1 MSTAPRGGSLDIGI
15 SYLMLSLLVVRV
27 RVWVWVRV
35 VVVGTIPRG
44 SVERSSILDA
54 INTSLVLERK
64 SITTHACTDPSLGAR
79 SDPRDYYA
87 KTHSPSAGIDTSHFV
102 ARCCGDHQ
110 STTRHQ
116 KGTSLRTALH
126 LRLGMELHQ
135 HDSESCLLQAIKL
148 RSRDPLCEF
157 IPKVQSRFPM
167 SDVDKD
173 KLLAII
179 DLLDNHGF
187 ADITTQLTVLQSD
200 VMAFED
206 VYDALEPE
214 LLVVDIRRVC
224 VHVRIACVLICVAC
238 ALIHAC
244 IMHSLSISTSRNAPK
259 RSSGHRGEHQNQV
272 LVIVHSLASCDRPS
286 LHHAPQPHRQ
296 RKT

>member
-1 MSTAPRGGSLDIGI
+1 MPSTPA
-15 SYLMLSLLVVRV
+15 LSSSESQSQLTLAQ
-27 RVWVWVRV
+27 
-35 VVVGTIPRG
+35 IQA
-44 SVERSSILDA
+44 SVQEA
-54 INTSLVLERK
+54 IHEITTQKLTALRQELTQVTSLQDAVAITKVLRAIK
-64 SITTHACTDPSLGAR
+64 KVR
-79 SDPRDYYA
+79 R
-87 KTHSPSAGIDTSHFV
+87 F
-102 ARCCGDHQ
+102 
-110 STTRHQ
+110 
-116 KGTSLRTALH
+116 ALH
-126 LRLGMELHQ
+126 CTCGSAWNCTSTILRG
-135 HDSESCLLQAIKL
+135 CLLQAIKL

-224 VHVRIACVLICVAC
+224 VHVRIACVLIGVSC